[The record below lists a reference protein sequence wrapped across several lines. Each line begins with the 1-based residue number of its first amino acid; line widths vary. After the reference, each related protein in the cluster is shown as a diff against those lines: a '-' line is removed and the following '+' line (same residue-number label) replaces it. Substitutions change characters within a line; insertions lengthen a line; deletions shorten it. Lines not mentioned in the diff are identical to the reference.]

1 MDPAPRERP
10 PDPSTHTLSL
20 SHVPPLPHLSTPI
33 RSTVGVLSAMFGV
46 TNRLLDAA
54 QHAMK
59 GDQEGVEKLRS
70 ALLDAHVNAAKSEEC
85 VCLRG

>member
-1 MDPAPRERP
+1 MPTPTP
-10 PDPSTHTLSL
+10 PHSSSL
-20 SHVPPLPHLSTPI
+20 TSHLPHLSTPI

-70 ALLDAHVNAAKSEEC
+70 ALLDAHVNAAKSEC
-85 VCLRG
+85 V

>member
-1 MDPAPRERP
+1 
-10 PDPSTHTLSL
+10 
-20 SHVPPLPHLSTPI
+20 
-33 RSTVGVLSAMFGV
+33 MFGV